1 VGEVALR
8 TVRDG
13 NRVLRFQAAVLGA
26 ATSQRGS
33 APRWSELVV
42 YRLPDSTYLISKIG
56 RSTVAHRPSCLRVN
70 HRMITWGSAA
80 YHGEDHVRRVPCK
93 DCRPDLSHGIAA
105 DTMLEVTRYRAI
117 LAETAES
124 AAQSLTGDRAA
135 LLMPQIV
142 RDVLAQCAQA
152 DEAFAR
158 YSEAEGAPNP
168 LEKTTR
174 TGNPLSAACENTAL
188 VFSDIRPSA

>member
-1 VGEVALR
+1 MAEFALR
-8 TVRDG
+8 VVRDG
-13 NRVLRFQAAVLGA
+13 GRVLRFQGAVLGA

-33 APRWSELVV
+33 TPRWSELVV
-42 YRLPDSTYLISKIG
+42 YRLTDGTYLISKIG

-70 HRMITWGSAA
+70 HRMITWGSAPA
-80 YHGEDHVRRVPCK
+80 HGEDRVLRVACR

-124 AAQSLTGDRAA
+124 AAQSLQGDRAA

-142 RDVLAQCAQA
+142 RDVLAQCAQV

-158 YSEAEGAPNP
+158 YTDAEGAPKP

-174 TGNPLSAACENTAL
+174 TG
-188 VFSDIRPSA
+188 

>member
-1 VGEVALR
+1 MGECALR
-8 TVRDG
+8 VVRDG
-13 NRVLRFQAAVLGA
+13 DRTLRFHATVLGA

-42 YRLPDSTYLISKIG
+42 YGLPDGTYLISKIG

-80 YHGEDHVRRVPCK
+80 HHGEDRERRVPCL

-105 DTMLEVTRYRAI
+105 DTMLEITRYRAI
-117 LAETAES
+117 LAQDAES
-124 AAQSLTGDRAA
+124 AVQSLPWDRTAQ
-135 LLMPQIV
+135 LMPQIV
-142 RDVLAQCAQA
+142 RDVLAQCAQV

-158 YSEAEGAPNP
+158 YTDADGAPNP

-174 TGNPLSAACENTAL
+174 TG
-188 VFSDIRPSA
+188 